1 MAASCLG
8 LGAAG
13 WGSGCRFSE
22 RASVEDQ
29 IVPKLKSHSGAKK
42 RFKLTGTGKVKR
54 SQSMKRHILT
64 SKTKKRKRHLRKG
77 VLVSPAMAKEV
88 RKMISA

>member
-1 MAASCLG
+1 MQPLARIERG
-8 LGAAG
+8 WMGGADV
-13 WGSGCRFSE
+13 CFSE
-22 RASVEDQ
+22 KASGEGK